1 MYNYTDTYVTMVGV
15 YTFLH
20 LCSVTL
26 AAYLYMI
33 VSGRFL
39 RRTAFR
45 EEKGKMFSML
55 AELANGLL
63 YVDRPPQRPYIDII
77 AAANLV
83 SITVWDAALTDIMTD
98 DAESRIV
105 SNPNSQIASDA
116 DSRIMSD
123 ADSRI
128 ASPEESHVKN
138 GEETN
143 ADTDVKE

>member
-1 MYNYTDTYVTMVGV
+1 MYSYTDAYLGMVGV

-83 SITVWDAALTDIMTD
+83 SITVWDAELTELMTD
-98 DAESRIV
+98 DADSRIV
-105 SNPNSQIASDA
+105 SDA
-116 DSRIMSD
+116 DSRFASG

-128 ASPEESHVKN
+128 ASPEESHVEN